1 MPSSIHRNKLSMFM
15 NKRTTQLKKVKR
27 RAKHNYK
34 KTKRS
39 TIRRNNTKNNFKVKS
54 RNVKKNTISLRKSK
68 KKY

>member
-15 NKRTTQLKKVKR
+15 NKRTAQLKKVKR

-39 TIRRNNTKNNFKVKS
+39 TIRHNTRNNFKVKS
-54 RNVKKNTISLRKSK
+54 RNVKKKTISLRKSR

>member
-15 NKRTTQLKKVKR
+15 NKRTPKLKKIKR

-39 TIRRNNTKNNFKVKS
+39 KIRRNTKNNFKVKS
-54 RNVKKNTISLRKSK
+54 RNIKEKSNSLRKSK